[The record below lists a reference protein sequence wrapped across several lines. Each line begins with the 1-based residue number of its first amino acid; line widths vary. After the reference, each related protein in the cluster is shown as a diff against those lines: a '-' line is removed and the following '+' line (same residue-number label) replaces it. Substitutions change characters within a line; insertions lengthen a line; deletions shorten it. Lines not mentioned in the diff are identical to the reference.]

1 MIKRPVRRAGGAGT
15 PMMQPDIQIY
25 APSPRQGGNDDE
37 EMEEEEESKEGIYND
52 CNFNISP

>member
-1 MIKRPVRRAGGAGT
+1 
-15 PMMQPDIQIY
+15 MMQPDIQIY